1 MYTWTQLIDY
11 GERSHPYNFYNS
23 LGQEILNSDKSILKR
38 LIYHWRISNGALNA
52 LILYAF
58 YQDNYL
64 NENYLTKIIAHLDR
78 IKSIST
84 YSFREVIN
92 SLWIFSEAPDYILEY
107 FNEHY
112 IN

>member
-1 MYTWTQLIDY
+1 MTWTQLIDY
-11 GERSHPYNFYNS
+11 GENTHPYNFYNS
-23 LGQEILNSDKSILKR
+23 LGSNIMNSDKSILKR

-52 LILYAF
+52 LILYAL
-58 YQDNYL
+58 YKDNYL

-92 SLWIFSEAPDYILEY
+92 SLWIYSDSSDYILDY